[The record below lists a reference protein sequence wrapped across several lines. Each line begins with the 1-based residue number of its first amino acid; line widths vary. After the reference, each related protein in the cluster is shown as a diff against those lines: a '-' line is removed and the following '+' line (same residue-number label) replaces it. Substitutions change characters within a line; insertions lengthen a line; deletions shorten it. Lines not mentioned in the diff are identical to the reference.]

1 MSDRIFSYTVILD
14 GQYKDEDAQ
23 DIQEAIEMIKGV
35 SKVVPKVA
43 NMELAFAVDQARRNL
58 GRDIISVIYADKGE
72 A

>member
-23 DIQEAIEMIKGV
+23 AIQEAIEMIKGV

-43 NMELAFAVDQARRNL
+43 DMELAFAVDQAKRNL
-58 GRDIISVIYADKGE
+58 GRDIIELICDKRKGE
-72 A
+72 